1 MARKFEKPNIPPD
14 SCGHIDRMVD
24 LLEDISTE
32 DNEEIRMGYTS
43 VVKEELEL
51 VRTMNSQLREA
62 SKFWHDK
69 YNRKG

>member
-1 MARKFEKPNIPPD
+1 MARKFEKPNIPQD
-14 SCGHIDRMVD
+14 SCCHIDRMVD

-51 VRTMNSQLREA
+51 VRTINSQLREA

-69 YNRKG
+69 YNRRG